1 MSDECYSHL
10 SLGILSRIFSQSSL
24 YESMLIPSLLHLT
37 FPDFYLGQELKML
50 NFPCFLS
57 IKGCVKISLNQLREI
72 LMLKLIYTETDLQME
87 LLTADLEDW
96 VDQRLLFSNTTG
108 EIIFLSSERASFLLP
123 ETICKTTLVNFYL
136 HHQGVKTV
144 TAERCDL
151 GQVEIGLS
159 GYWLSTDPD
168 SDQGIFVTQL
178 ADRVEFY
185 LWQLW
190 CSRNSQSVM
199 SDTIFN

>member
-1 MSDECYSHL
+1 
-10 SLGILSRIFSQSSL
+10 
-24 YESMLIPSLLHLT
+24 
-37 FPDFYLGQELKML
+37 
-50 NFPCFLS
+50 
-57 IKGCVKISLNQLREI
+57 
-72 LMLKLIYTETDLQME
+72 MLKLIYTETELQME
-87 LLTADLEDW
+87 LLAANLEDW

-108 EIIFLSSERASFLLP
+108 EVIFLSSERASFLLP

-144 TAERCDL
+144 TVERCDL
-151 GQVEIGLS
+151 GQVEIGLN
-159 GYWLSTDPD
+159 GYWLSIDPD
-168 SDQGIFVTQL
+168 SDRGVFVTQL